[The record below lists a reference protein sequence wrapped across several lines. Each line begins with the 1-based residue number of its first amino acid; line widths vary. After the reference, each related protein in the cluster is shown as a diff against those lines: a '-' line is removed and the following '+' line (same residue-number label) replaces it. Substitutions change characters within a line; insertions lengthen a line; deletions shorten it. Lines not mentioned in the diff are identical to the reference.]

1 MRHLDLPLWLA
12 LLGAASCVSA
22 PKVFASPQ
30 VAVQT
35 LLESATDRAAAD
47 EALGDGGYEAL
58 AAGDLVLDDDVA
70 AAHALCDEALEFA
83 PDADGRVV
91 ALLGRERWPLPM
103 PLVETRNGWSFDL
116 EAGRR
121 EIDSRRIGRN
131 ELLTI
136 ATLRA
141 CVEAQHEARAKNASF
156 KDRLESRDGR
166 RDGLHWPEQDGPGSF
181 VGPLLAAAE
190 QPWGEPEFL
199 ATPFHGYFYRVLD
212 RQGPQAP
219 GGVRSYRADAGALQ
233 RGFALLAWPAE
244 YGKSGISTFLVDQ
257 HGIVL
262 ERDLGRDTK
271 AQAAAMLAFDP
282 GEDWRPTDA

>member
-1 MRHLDLPLWLA
+1 MV
-12 LLGAASCVSA
+12 GASTSKRAGARST
-22 PKVFASPQ
+22 
-30 VAVQT
+30 AVG
-35 LLESATDRAAAD
+35 SGATNCSR
-47 EALGDGGYEAL
+47 
-58 AAGDLVLDDDVA
+58 
-70 AAHALCDEALEFA
+70 
-83 PDADGRVV
+83 
-91 ALLGRERWPLPM
+91 
-103 PLVETRNGWSFDL
+103 
-116 EAGRR
+116 
-121 EIDSRRIGRN
+121 SRRCAPASKPSPLFRS
-131 ELLTI
+131 
-136 ATLRA
+136 A
-141 CVEAQHEARAKNASF
+141 ARPKTASF
-156 KDRLESRDGR
+156 THRLARRDGR

-271 AQAAAMLAFDP
+271 AEAAAMLAFDP